1 MNLTE
6 RKRAARLQAARKAL
20 AYGYA
25 LVNLVMAFFAAWTV
39 YGAVRLCV
47 GLSGEIYWL
56 SKALIQQLAI
66 IGIMIALL
74 VGTLIAQHG
83 YEQAMRRKNTWLP
96 RSFAAVSG
104 GILLIYAVAKAV
116 VMLY

>member
-1 MNLTE
+1 M
-6 RKRAARLQAARKAL
+6 ARIRAARKAL
-20 AYGYA
+20 ACGYA
-25 LVNLVMAFFAAWTV
+25 LANMVMAFFAAWTV

-66 IGIMIALL
+66 IGVMIALL
-74 VGTLIAQHG
+74 VGTLVAQHA
-83 YEQAMRRKNTWLP
+83 YEETMHHKNTWLP

-104 GILLIYAVAKAV
+104 GILLIYAAAKAV
-116 VMLY
+116 VMWY

>member
-1 MNLTE
+1 MSLTE
-6 RKRAARLQAARKAL
+6 RKRKARLQTARKAL

-47 GLSGEIYWL
+47 GMSGEIYWL
-56 SKALIQQLAI
+56 SKALIQQLTI
-66 IGIMIALL
+66 IGVMIALL
-74 VGTLIAQHG
+74 VGTLVAQHG
-83 YEQAMRRKNTWLP
+83 YEQAMHRKNTWLP
-96 RSFAAVSG
+96 CSFAAVTG
-104 GILLIYAVAKAV
+104 GILLIYTVAKAV